1 MDEKKIN
8 QYKIYNS
15 PRHIITDHMGN
26 TFSSK
31 KELCEAYGIN
41 YNTYISRERCG
52 WPQKKIF
59 EGKICNK
66 SSNAITD
73 HLGNQFASKKEM
85 CETYNIPY
93 STYISRIQHGWTQ
106 KEALTF
112 ATYASPQNIIT
123 DHLGNEF
130 TSIKE
135 MCKHYN
141 TTYITY
147 LKRIKKGWTQESA
160 LTASPYYHY
169 NVHVTDYLGNQF
181 TSIKEMCKHY
191 NVSPDVYSK
200 RIKNGWTQEK
210 ALTKDKSVTDHL
222 GNQFTS
228 IKEMCEYYNITYA
241 MYYNKIHKGYALEE
255 ILTTNSQKRQV
266 KLVIGHLGNQFTS
279 TKKMCEHYN
288 INYKTYMS
296 RIFRGWTLEEAL
308 IMQNRK
314 KEQI

>member
-8 QYKIYNS
+8 QYKIYNNL
-15 PRHIITDHMGN
+15 RHIITDHMGN

-31 KELCEAYGIN
+31 KELCKAYGIN

-66 SSNAITD
+66 STNAITD

-93 STYISRIQHGWTQ
+93 STYISRMQHGWTQ

-123 DHLGNEF
+123 DHLGN
-130 TSIKE
+130 
-135 MCKHYN
+135 
-141 TTYITY
+141 
-147 LKRIKKGWTQESA
+147 R
-160 LTASPYYHY
+160 
-169 NVHVTDYLGNQF
+169 F

-210 ALTKDKSVTDHL
+210 ALTKNKSVTDHL
-222 GNQFTS
+222 GNQFAS
-228 IKEMCEYYNITYA
+228 IKEMCEYYDINYD
-241 MYYNKIHKGYALEE
+241 MYFKKINKGYTLEE
-255 ILTTNSQKRQV
+255 ILVTNSKRRQV
-266 KLVIGHLGNQFTS
+266 KPVIDHLGNQFTS
-279 TKKMCEHYN
+279 TKKMCEYYN